1 MSGIVNLQV
10 KDGGKDY
17 HGSLSYQSGD
27 HQSDDSRIFTN
38 IDNFNLFTNKV
49 FEGTINGPMP
59 FIRNRDQFTFNLSA
73 RLSDSEGYFY
83 GVREH
88 TVGDSAD
95 FRDDENWYI
104 EMNGDSS
111 FVPMSPS
118 NNINLMGKF
127 TYKVS
132 PLMKLSLQLLHS
144 GGESKSYSHAYK
156 YNPDG
161 TSTSLSANNNYSLK
175 LNHALNARNFYE
187 ANISLSNTNY
197 MGYQFKPID
206 LSSSMDQNEAER
218 FGSNKYV
225 LHNYFE
231 DSSKYWILNEHEYAP
246 SSRIKGSPSSPTFL
260 FGGSNR
266 GHSYRK
272 SNSLSFKFDF
282 TSQINNRHEIKT
294 GINYRSDKLDE
305 RNFSILFDNQEYR
318 IPTILPENDSPSHS
332 HYNNKSVFLSGY
344 IQDKIEYDNFVK
356 INEKH
361 KNAWLKTVWYN
372 SIFFPI
378 AELSTSITIG
388 LIVWFGGLNAILED
402 SSITLGV
409 IFLFIQLSQMLFRPL
424 RQIADKF
431 NTLQMGMV
439 AANRIFKIIDT
450 DSKIQNSGKNIGES
464 LDGSISFKNV
474 NFSYNQNETIINNLS
489 FSIKNG
495 EKIAIVGSTGSGKT
509 TIVNLIT
516 RFYDIQGG
524 SIFLGKN
531 DIKEYKL
538 SSLRSKIA
546 LVLQDVF
553 LFADTI
559 LNNITLYNPNISFD
573 HVVSAAKKI
582 GIHDFIMSMPGGY
595 NYNVKERGVML
606 SQGQR
611 QLISFLRAYIKNPSI
626 LILDEATSSI
636 DSNSEELIQRAT
648 LKITENKTSIIIAHR
663 LSTIVNSDRI
673 FVMNGGELVES
684 GSHKELIKKKNGYY
698 KNLYDV
704 QFKNEKFS
712 QVPLPV

>member
-1 MSGIVNLQV
+1 MKKNTSFL
-10 KDGGKDY
+10 D
-17 HGSLSYQSGD
+17 
-27 HQSDDSRIFTN
+27 
-38 IDNFNLFTNKV
+38 FNLFKRLLDYVLVYKLIFVFVAVAAILISLFSTLTPYLIKV
-49 FEGTINGPMP
+49 AVDDYLAVGKYEDFLLLICLMIGNLILTVVFMFLFSYYANLLGQKVIYDIRVKLFNHILNFKMTYFDRSSVGRLVTRAVNDMETIASIFSQGLFM
-59 FIRNRDQFTFNLSA
+59 IVADLMQMLVVVLVMLALS
-73 RLSDSEGYFY
+73 
-83 GVREH
+83 
-88 TVGDSAD
+88 
-95 FRDDENWYI
+95 W
-104 EMNGDSS
+104 
-111 FVPMSPS
+111 
-118 NNINLMGKF
+118 
-127 TYKVS
+127 
-132 PLMKLSLQLLHS
+132 KLSL
-144 GGESKSYSHAYK
+144 
-156 YNPDG
+156 
-161 TSTSLSANNNYSLK
+161 TI
-175 LNHALNARNFYE
+175 F
-187 ANISLSNTNY
+187 
-197 MGYQFKPID
+197 
-206 LSSSMDQNEAER
+206 
-218 FGSNKYV
+218 V
-225 LHNYFE
+225 
-231 DSSKYWILNEHEYAP
+231 ILP
-246 SSRIKGSPSSPTFL
+246 F
-260 FGGSNR
+260 
-266 GHSYRK
+266 
-272 SNSLSFKFDF
+272 
-282 TSQINNRHEIKT
+282 
-294 GINYRSDKLDE
+294 
-305 RNFSILFDNQEYR
+305 ILFATRKFQKSMKVAFNEVRTEVANLNSFVQER
-318 IPTILPENDSPSHS
+318 ITGMKIVQLFNR
-332 HYNNKSVFLSGY
+332 
-344 IQDKIEYDNFVK
+344 QKIEYDNFVQ

-673 FVMNGGELVES
+673 FVMNRGELVES
-684 GSHKELIKKKNGYY
+684 GSHQELIKKKNGYY

>member
-1 MSGIVNLQV
+1 MKKNTSFL
-10 KDGGKDY
+10 D
-17 HGSLSYQSGD
+17 
-27 HQSDDSRIFTN
+27 
-38 IDNFNLFTNKV
+38 FNLFKRLLDYVLVYKLIFVFVAVAAILISLFSTLTPYLIKV
-49 FEGTINGPMP
+49 AVDDYLAVGKYEDFLLLICLMIGNLILTVVFMFLFSYYANLLGQKVIYDIRVKLFNHILNFKMTYFDRSSVGRLVTRAVNDMETIASIFSQGLFM
-59 FIRNRDQFTFNLSA
+59 IVADLMQMLVVVLVMLALS
-73 RLSDSEGYFY
+73 
-83 GVREH
+83 
-88 TVGDSAD
+88 
-95 FRDDENWYI
+95 W
-104 EMNGDSS
+104 
-111 FVPMSPS
+111 
-118 NNINLMGKF
+118 
-127 TYKVS
+127 
-132 PLMKLSLQLLHS
+132 KLSL
-144 GGESKSYSHAYK
+144 
-156 YNPDG
+156 
-161 TSTSLSANNNYSLK
+161 TI
-175 LNHALNARNFYE
+175 F
-187 ANISLSNTNY
+187 
-197 MGYQFKPID
+197 
-206 LSSSMDQNEAER
+206 
-218 FGSNKYV
+218 V
-225 LHNYFE
+225 
-231 DSSKYWILNEHEYAP
+231 ILP
-246 SSRIKGSPSSPTFL
+246 F
-260 FGGSNR
+260 
-266 GHSYRK
+266 
-272 SNSLSFKFDF
+272 
-282 TSQINNRHEIKT
+282 
-294 GINYRSDKLDE
+294 
-305 RNFSILFDNQEYR
+305 ILFATRKFQKSMKVAFNEVRTEVANLNSFVQER
-318 IPTILPENDSPSHS
+318 ITGMKIVQLFNR
-332 HYNNKSVFLSGY
+332 
-344 IQDKIEYDNFVK
+344 QKIEYDNFVQ

-474 NFSYNQNETIINNLS
+474 NFSYNENETILNNLS

-684 GSHKELIKKKNGYY
+684 GSHQELIKKKNGYY